1 MTMSIL
7 FRCCYYCTVSFPV
20 PEIDLDD
27 SLIVAADDDDD
38 AAVVDGHEYDL
49 NGVDLVRSTLDF
61 SDQ

>member
-1 MTMSIL
+1 M
-7 FRCCYYCTVSFPV
+7 